1 MVMDWSRDAVRAN
14 MAAPSMRSNG
24 TPAPGGADVVA
35 ELRRLEAELARAHA
49 AMASCPR
56 GTRLPGSY
64 LLLEAG
70 GSRALAPA
78 AQVEEVVRVVATTP
92 LPGAPDEVL
101 GTFVHRGRTTV
112 AIDLAAALGVGRVGG
127 IDAHLIVFGMSRP
140 VAILVDR
147 VAGIV
152 EGPEV
157 EGPPEGGDEGR
168 LFAALGRARDEVL
181 PILRPD
187 AFVAL
192 AARASP

>member
-1 MVMDWSRDAVRAN
+1 
-14 MAAPSMRSNG
+14 MAASSMRTNG

-56 GTRLPGSY
+56 GTRLPGAY
-64 LLLEAG
+64 LLLEVG
-70 GSRALAPA
+70 GARALTPA

-112 AIDLAAALGVGRVGG
+112 AIDLAAALGVGHVRG
-127 IDAHLIVFGMSRP
+127 IDAHLVVLGTSRP
-140 VAILVDR
+140 VAILADR

-157 EGPPEGGDEGR
+157 EGPADGGEEGR
-168 LFAALGRARDEVL
+168 LFAALCRDREEVL
-181 PILRPD
+181 PLLRPD

-192 AARASP
+192 AARAAP

>member
-1 MVMDWSRDAVRAN
+1 MDWSRDAVRAN

-56 GTRLPGSY
+56 GTRLPGAY
-64 LLLEAG
+64 LVLEAG

-112 AIDLAAALGVGRVGG
+112 A
-127 IDAHLIVFGMSRP
+127 
-140 VAILVDR
+140 VDR

-152 EGPEV
+152 DGPEV
-157 EGPPEGGDEGR
+157 EGPPDGGDEGR
-168 LFAALGRARDEVL
+168 LFAALGRAREEVL

-192 AARASP
+192 AARAAP